1 MDFRLKGKRA
11 IVMAASRGLGYA
23 SALGLAREG
32 CHLVIC
38 SRDQARIEA
47 AAESIRRD
55 TGARVKTLVADV
67 SSAEDVMRKNE
78 IRRVPV
84 VEDDG
89 LVVGILSMNDLARE
103 AIHERGGRTPGL
115 TTAEVTETM
124 AAICQPRGSRI
135 AVTTV

>member
-47 AAESIRRD
+47 AADTIRARD
-55 TGARVKTLVADV
+55 RRAR
-67 SSAEDVMRKNE
+67 
-78 IRRVPV
+78 RRRWSP
-84 VEDDG
+84 
-89 LVVGILSMNDLARE
+89 
-103 AIHERGGRTPGL
+103 T
-115 TTAEVTETM
+115 
-124 AAICQPRGSRI
+124 
-135 AVTTV
+135 